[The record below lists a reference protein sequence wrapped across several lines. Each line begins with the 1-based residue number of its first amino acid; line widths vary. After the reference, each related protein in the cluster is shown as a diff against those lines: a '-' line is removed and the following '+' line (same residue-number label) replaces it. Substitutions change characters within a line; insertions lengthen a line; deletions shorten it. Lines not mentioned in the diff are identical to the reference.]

1 MDHRGPTAIVTGGS
15 QGIGFVVCRR
25 FLEIGYRVTMADY
38 DREALA
44 EASRALA
51 CPERLLPCPADVTR
65 ERDVTRMIR
74 ATIHRF
80 RRIDVLVNNAAIMH
94 NAPPE
99 RLSLAD
105 WNRVIATNL
114 TGPFLCVKH
123 AAKHL
128 ASRKGSI
135 INIASTRALMSEP
148 HTEAY
153 SASKGGL
160 IALTHAL
167 AVSLGPAV
175 RVNCICPGWIEV
187 GDIRKR
193 SQRRTVVLRDE
204 DHRQHPCGRV
214 GTADDV
220 ANAVLF
226 LASPEN
232 GFVTGAN
239 LVVDGGMTRK
249 MIYV

>member
-1 MDHRGPTAIVTGGS
+1 
-15 QGIGFVVCRR
+15 
-25 FLEIGYRVTMADY
+25 
-38 DREALA
+38 
-44 EASRALA
+44 
-51 CPERLLPCPADVTR
+51 
-65 ERDVTRMIR
+65 
-74 ATIHRF
+74 
-80 RRIDVLVNNAAIMH
+80 
-94 NAPPE
+94 
-99 RLSLAD
+99 
-105 WNRVIATNL
+105 
-114 TGPFLCVKH
+114 
-123 AAKHL
+123 
-128 ASRKGSI
+128 
-135 INIASTRALMSEP
+135 MSEP